1 MYFIKLFRVIKP
13 IGLSK
18 FCQINTNYNS
28 QKQKSKLNN

>member
-18 FCQINTNYNS
+18 FCQINTNYS